1 MYTHPKTLSHPSL
14 VQSVR
19 RQKIEDLD
27 KEKLPDS
34 WARAIAVGKVQREV
48 VQKREE
54 KEEQQRRADFN
65 AAIAVG
71 REGAREKK
79 SAGAVG
85 RSPPSIADAAQSP
98 SSTAPPAH
106 PSSFSSTTPTQFT
119 PPKPTDDADNTT
131 TPPPKQPDKELRD
144 KTDNLI
150 SDFSSQYGWAGMKS
164 KMEQFEL
171 PTIITNQEH
180 REEFFSGMKEFADG
194 QASFIKKTLVQVQPY
209 AVVTG
214 AFELGVS
221 SIGRMPATVDLIFT
235 QSVKGM
241 QYVKDEFDKRRGG
254 GGGGEGDA

>member
-1 MYTHPKTLSHPSL
+1 
-14 VQSVR
+14 
-19 RQKIEDLD
+19 
-27 KEKLPDS
+27 
-34 WARAIAVGKVQREV
+34 
-48 VQKREE
+48 
-54 KEEQQRRADFN
+54 
-65 AAIAVG
+65 
-71 REGAREKK
+71 
-79 SAGAVG
+79 
-85 RSPPSIADAAQSP
+85 
-98 SSTAPPAH
+98 
-106 PSSFSSTTPTQFT
+106 
-119 PPKPTDDADNTT
+119 
-131 TPPPKQPDKELRD
+131 
-144 KTDNLI
+144 
-150 SDFSSQYGWAGMKS
+150 
-164 KMEQFEL
+164 MEQFEL